1 MTTRPQSITVAPIRT
16 AKAPPEIVA
25 IGQTSLNPAEA
36 GTDDDKDHIET
47 QNSAGDR
54 SSLFYS
60 GAIVDIECRGE
71 ERKVADEPK
80 DPWEFALPERPFPG
94 EHTAVIQEAFDD
106 YGKRGQNN
114 TVNDAI
120 VNAEDLCLG
129 ILGKHETA
137 GDTHDQKHERDF
149 DVIADHQ

>member
-36 GTDDDKDHIET
+36 GADDNEDHIES
-47 QNSAGDR
+47 QNPSGDR
-54 SSLFYS
+54 CRLLHG
-60 GAIVDIECRGE
+60 GAVVDIECRGE

-106 YGKRGQNN
+106 YGKCGQNN
-114 TVNDAI
+114 TVNDT
-120 VNAEDLCLG
+120 VVDSEDLCFG
-129 ILGKHETA
+129 ILRKHETA